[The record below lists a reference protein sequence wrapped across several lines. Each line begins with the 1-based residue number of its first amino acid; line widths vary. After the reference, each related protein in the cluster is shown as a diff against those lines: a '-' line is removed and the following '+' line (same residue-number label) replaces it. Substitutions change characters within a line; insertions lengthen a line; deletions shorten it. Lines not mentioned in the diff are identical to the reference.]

1 MAISK
6 KVTLTVNGYTCSLSS
21 PLQFYKGDAIHLA
34 FSVDEYGIVVT
45 NGVKRKEL
53 MPIVPLSAFLIVET
67 PSNVDS
73 IESVGVIDDE
83 IHFHLDGKYTN
94 FVGVSRMQII
104 LTDED
109 CCRITLPEFTFE
121 VKENIAEDTDLRL
134 STAVVTDIDKQSLK
148 TEDGSLIKT
157 GKTLVNGEQPITS
170 KYIKDLPLK
179 RVLDGSESLLVHDL
193 NGTQQAPLGTIVD
206 EIKQNSQEK
215 IREIESELAQTNAQ
229 LSQEIDV
236 ERKRIDNFNTLQEG
250 STTGDAELTDIRI
263 GYNGETYPNAGTAV
277 REQIKQVASKFEQ
290 SINQLHLD
298 NLTADYEINPKTGEL
313 RSAPGWR
320 ATDFMP
326 LQPNDYIFVYKE
338 NGKYIYGASCFWAVY
353 DSNKQYITGSVTDAA
368 GVDFI
373 NATDARVAY
382 IRASFGNARLAA
394 EPMIVP
400 KSAFSKLKD
409 YLPPFKGVLLKDSP
423 YITNTDLSPLQTQL
437 DAMTDSVQYIKN
449 QFTVSTNVLLLDNL
463 TSDYEINP
471 ATGELR
477 TANGWRATD
486 FMPLQ
491 PNNYIFVYKDNGAY
505 IYGAS
510 CFWAVYDSNK
520 QYITGSVTDA
530 AGVDFIN
537 ATDARVAYIRASF
550 FKSRLQAEPMI
561 VPKTYY
567 SELEDY
573 LPPFKG
579 VLLKDSPYLTEC
591 NSAFETDIR
600 KRRIVAPKNVAVVMG
615 NQLDVHYDNILLGAD
630 ARLMPYKNYYG
641 SAPGVHMRDMFR
653 IDSLQSTITTKA
665 SIRILNDGFV
675 DYEQP
680 LGDLM
685 LHKDL
690 YIVPVSKT
698 AGAGM
703 TRNVMFI
710 GDSITANGLYPKEV
724 ANLFANDVMNVNLIG
739 TVNIGGVPHEGHGG
753 WTSKDFCETT
763 SFNDYTNAFYNPATK
778 TFDFTYYMN
787 TNGFESVDDVFIN
800 LGINDM
806 AKNLGLENIIRYYNK
821 MINSIRAYNPK
832 IRIFI
837 GLCILPYSGKYSTV
851 HNYTQFWKSQ
861 RLALHERLIE
871 EYDER
876 ESEGIY
882 VVPFNLTID
891 TEHDFKFVEK
901 PLSRRNDAVKVKY
914 CTDVVHPST
923 VAYNKMADMAYWY
936 IKYNL

>member
-1 MAISK
+1 M
-6 KVTLTVNGYTCSLSS
+6 
-21 PLQFYKGDAIHLA
+21 P
-34 FSVDEYGIVVT
+34 
-45 NGVKRKEL
+45 VKAK
-53 MPIVPLSAFLIVET
+53 
-67 PSNVDS
+67 
-73 IESVGVIDDE
+73 
-83 IHFHLDGKYTN
+83 H
-94 FVGVSRMQII
+94 
-104 LTDED
+104 
-109 CCRITLPEFTFE
+109 
-121 VKENIAEDTDLRL
+121 
-134 STAVVTDIDKQSLK
+134 
-148 TEDGSLIKT
+148 
-157 GKTLVNGEQPITS
+157 
-170 KYIKDLPLK
+170 IKDLPLK
-179 RVLDGSESLLVHDL
+179 RELDGSESLLVQDS
-193 NGTQQAPLGTIVD
+193 NGTKQAPLETIVD
-206 EIKQNSQEK
+206 EIKQNTQEK
-215 IREIESELAQTNAQ
+215 IREVESEFAQTKAQ

-236 ERKRIDNFNTLQEG
+236 ERKRIDNFSTLEEG
-250 STTGDAELTDIRI
+250 STTGDAELKDIRI
-263 GYNGETYPNAGTAV
+263 GHDGATYANAGTAV

-298 NLTADYEINPKTGEL
+298 NLTSEYEINPDTGEL
-313 RSAPGWR
+313 RTATGWR

-326 LQPNDYIFVYKE
+326 LQPNKYIFVYKQD
-338 NGKYIYGASCFWAVY
+338 GKYIYGASCFWAVY

-368 GVDFI
+368 GNDFI

-382 IRASFGNARLAA
+382 IRASFFKSRLQA

-400 KSAFSKLKD
+400 KSAFSTLD
-409 YLPPFKGVLLKDSP
+409 QYIAPFKGVLLKDSP

-449 QFTVSTNVLLLDNL
+449 QFTYSTNVLLLDNL

-477 TANGWRATD
+477 TAMGWRATD

-491 PNNYIFVYKDNGAY
+491 PNDYIFVYKQNGKY
-505 IYGAS
+505 NYGAS

-520 QYITGSVTDA
+520 QYITGKVTDA
-530 AGVDFIN
+530 AGIDFIN
-537 ATDARVAYIRASF
+537 ASDGRVAYIRASF
-550 FKSRLQAEPMI
+550 GNARLAAEPMI
-561 VPKTYY
+561 VPKTYF

-579 VLLKDSPYLTEC
+579 VLLKDSPYLTES
-591 NSAFETDIR
+591 NSAFEIDIR

-615 NQLDVHYDNILLGAD
+615 NQFDVHYDNILLGAD

-641 SAPGVHMRDMFR
+641 SAPAVNMGDMFR
-653 IDSLQSTITTKA
+653 IESLQTSTTTKA

-675 DYEQP
+675 DP
-680 LGDLM
+680 DKLIGDFM
-685 LHKDL
+685 LTKDL

-698 AGAGM
+698 AGSGM

-710 GDSITANGLYPKEV
+710 GDSITANGLYAKEV
-724 ANLFANDVMNVNLIG
+724 VNLFENDEMNVNLVG
-739 TVNIGGVPHEGHGG
+739 TINIGGVPHEGHGG

-763 SFNDYTNAFYNPATK
+763 SFNDYTNAFYNPETR
-778 TFDFTYYMN
+778 TFDFAYYMK
-787 TNGFESVDDVFIN
+787 TNGFDGVDDVFIN

-806 AKNLGLENIIRYYNK
+806 AKNIGIENTMGYYNK

-861 RLALHERLIE
+861 RLAFHERLIE

-891 TEHDFKFVEK
+891 TENDFKFVEK
-901 PLSRRNDAVKVKY
+901 PLSHRNDTVKVKY
-914 CTDVVHPST
+914 CTDPIHPSLT
-923 VAYNKMADMAYWY
+923 AYNKMADMAYWY

>member
-1 MAISK
+1 MKINNHIVLDFNKTKQVNTQTIQCDMKSRFVRVSLRHNNSPIDLSDVRVCIMAVKPDGKEIFNDC
-6 KVTLTVNGYTCSLSS
+6 TVIDAQNGIAEFEITK
-21 PLQFYKGDAIHLA
+21 QM
-34 FSVDEYGIVVT
+34 GIVVGEVECQIKLFGKEKLLSSSIFNLSVSKSLSPNSQDSKDQLNT
-45 NGVKRKEL
+45 LIDSINRVDGWDAQFEQKYNGLEQEYAHGITEIKEL
-53 MPIVPLSAFLIVET
+53 VVRNDL
-67 PSNVDS
+67 
-73 IESVGVIDDE
+73 VG
-83 IHFHLDGKYTN
+83 
-94 FVGVSRMQII
+94 RMS
-104 LTDED
+104 E
-109 CCRITLPEFTFE
+109 
-121 VKENIAEDTDLRL
+121 AE
-134 STAVVTDIDKQSLK
+134 Q
-148 TEDGSLIKT
+148 G
-157 GKTLVNGEQPITS
+157 LV
-170 KYIKDLPLK
+170 
-179 RVLDGSESLLVHDL
+179 
-193 NGTQQAPLGTIVD
+193 
-206 EIKQNSQEK
+206 
-215 IREIESELAQTNAQ
+215 QTNAH

-263 GYNGETYPNAGTAV
+263 GYDGVTYLNAGTAV
-277 REQIKQVASKFEQ
+277 REQIRQVASKFEL
-290 SINQLHLD
+290 SINQLYLD
-298 NLTADYEINPKTGEL
+298 NLTNNHYVNHVTGVIEP
-313 RSAPGWR
+313 SNNWVT
-320 ATDFMP
+320 TDFIEIP
-326 LQPNDYIFVYKE
+326 KGKYVFVYKS
-338 NGKYIYGASCFWAVY
+338 NNNYIYGSIFWAAY
-353 DSNKQYITGSVTDAA
+353 DSNKTFITGGGTSDN
-368 GVDFI
+368 GSDFI
-373 NATDARVAY
+373 NISDERVAY
-382 IRASFGNARLAA
+382 IRASFYNRHLQA

-400 KSAFSKLKD
+400 KNYYSKLKD
-409 YLPPFKGVLLKDSP
+409 YLPPFKGVLLKDTP

-437 DAMTDSVQYIKN
+437 DTMTHTVQHIEN
-449 QFTVSTNVLLLDNL
+449 QFTYSTNVLLLDNL
-463 TSDYEINP
+463 THEYEINP
-471 ATGELR
+471 ATGGLR
-477 TANGWRATD
+477 PATGWRATD

-653 IDSLQSTITTKA
+653 IDSLQATATTKA
-665 SIRILNDGFV
+665 DIRILNDGFV

-685 LHKDL
+685 LNKDL
-690 YIVPVSKT
+690 YIIPVSKS
-698 AGAGM
+698 AGSGM
-703 TRNVMFI
+703 SRNVMFI

-724 ANLFANDVMNVNLIG
+724 VNLFANDVMNVNLVG
-739 TVNIGGVPHEGHGG
+739 TLGDRSGLHEGRGG
-753 WTSKDFCETT
+753 WTSRDFCQVS
-763 SFNDYTNAFYNPATK
+763 SFNGYTNAFYNPTTR
-778 TFDFTYYMN
+778 TFDFAYYMK
-787 TNGFESVDDVFIN
+787 TNGFSHVDDVFIT

-806 AKNLGLENIIRYYNK
+806 AKNLGIENIIGYYNQ

-837 GLCILPYSGKYSTV
+837 GLCILPYSGNYSTA
-851 HNYTQFWKSQ
+851 HNYTQFMKAQ

-876 ESEGIY
+876 ENEGFY

-901 PLSRRNDAVKVKY
+901 PLSRRNDTVTVKY
-914 CTDVVHPST
+914 CTDVIHPSI
-923 VAYNKMADMAYWY
+923 VAYNKMADMCSWY